1 MSALALWCG
10 IACALATGVFYSFG
24 EMRSYGSDWA
34 THVCQ
39 HAPALCGNPQWFAA
53 AAGLMLIFYFIVER
67 FEI

>member
-10 IACALATGVFYSFG
+10 IACTLATGVFYSFG

-39 HAPALCGNPQWFAA
+39 HAPTLCGNPQWFAV